1 MSINS
6 GEFTEELSAILEGT
20 DRAGIDAAR
29 EVYRFIVCQEDQSNV
44 LQYFLEN
51 AAEIRTFREEKESLF
66 FTDEA
71 LHSLKNRCDK
81 LIDGILTKLIQQGLE
96 CGEFYRKL
104 WNSIQNDALLDLE
117 EEKIYALYYLWID
130 GRLPYF
136 SLDKGIYMENDEFR
150 ELSAKRRKE
159 IKKACYI
166 LEAPL
171 QQRTEQTSLIIQ
183 ILDGCESEEEKAV
196 ILAQIFAY
204 LERRIWDGIY
214 RTIQE
219 SGEEAKQTD

>member
-1 MSINS
+1 MSMIS
-6 GEFTEELSAILEGT
+6 KEFTEALSVILEDT
-20 DRAGIDAAR
+20 DRAGIDAAQ
-29 EVYRFIVCQEDQSNV
+29 EVYRLIVCQEDQSDV

-51 AAEIRTFREEKESLF
+51 AVEIQTFREENQSLY
-66 FTDEA
+66 FTDET
-71 LHSLKNRCDK
+71 LYSLKNRCNK
-81 LIDGILTKLIQQGLE
+81 LIDGILTKLLQQGLE
-96 CGEFYRKL
+96 CGKFYRKL
-104 WNSIQNDALLDLE
+104 WNSIQDGALLDLE

-130 GRLPYF
+130 IRLPYF
-136 SLDKGIYMENDEFR
+136 SLDKGIYMENDKFR
-150 ELSAKRRKE
+150 EISDKRCKE

-183 ILDGCESEEEKAV
+183 ILEGCESEEEKAV
-196 ILAQIFAY
+196 ILAQIFSY

-219 SGEEAKQTD
+219 SGEEQKQTD